1 MTKVLGIFGHCD
13 DEILV
18 AGGTLAKHVSDGDEV
33 HVLIMSPGVGS
44 RDGSRDDIPARVA
57 MCDKASDIIGYDA
70 TILDWPD
77 QMFDTR
83 PQLELNRAIESF
95 VEKHKPAWVYTHWDQ
110 DNNMD
115 HRLVSK
121 ACQVA
126 CRSVGFIFMGKPNGV
141 WTHTGFSHDVQQ
153 FNGRRHDISEFMD
166 IKGRALECYKDE
178 LGEVL
183 FSGTENFIVTAWTSP
198 GAKWHPA
205 YEDKSW

>member
-1 MTKVLGIFGHCD
+1 MTKILCIVAHAD
-13 DEILV
+13 DECISF
-18 AGGTLAKHVSDGDEV
+18 GGTLAKHVSDGDEV

-44 RDGSRDDIPARVA
+44 RDGSRDGIPARVA

-115 HRLVSK
+115 HRLVSQ
-121 ACQVA
+121 ACMVA
-126 CRSVGFIFMGKPNGV
+126 CRVVGTLYMGKPNGQWDHNKFNSSGYFHEHKYV
-141 WTHTGFSHDVQQ
+141 GDVLA
-153 FNGRRHDISEFMD
+153 
-166 IKGRALECYKDE
+166 IKQAALDCYMDE
-178 LGEVL
+178 LGPMDADPIEQ
-183 FSGTENFIVTAWTSP
+183 FIVTEWTP
-198 GAKWHPA
+198 
-205 YEDKSW
+205 